1 MAVRLENAVSPYLQ
15 SHADN
20 PVDWWPW
27 GEEAF
32 AEAARRDVPVMISIG
47 YATCHWCHVMARET
61 FSDPEVGAWLAER
74 VVSIKVDRE
83 EHPDVDAAYMTA
95 AGAFSDQ
102 LGWPLTVFAT
112 PQGRVFYAATY
123 LPPQPISGVPSF
135 RQVVDAVLEA
145 WTSRRE
151 EVLQSADGLRDAI
164 TAASRRDPGALP
176 NADAFAEIVAELAGF
191 EDQLHGGF
199 GGAPKFPVAPA
210 LLFLQARGSAGDADA
225 DALAARTLQRIA
237 ASDLRDPVEGGFF
250 RYATRRDWSEP
261 HYERMLNDNALL
273 LEVAARAGARE
284 TAAGVVGFLREIL
297 RVSGG
302 LASGQDSE
310 SLIDGERSEG
320 GYYALPAAARAEH
333 PPPALDA
340 KVLTGWN
347 GLAIGALAVAS
358 RLLDEP
364 EWAAFA
370 AGLADELVAAHLT
383 RVDDG
388 SDDDGAPRL
397 LRASRDGRPSTARA
411 ALEDYG
417 DLAVGLLEL
426 AITTGEHRYATVA
439 RELVDAC
446 LVAGDREAV
455 ASGRPIT
462 AAVPGGGDPV
472 LAAQGLAAGEDPNE
486 GSAPSG
492 EAAIARAAF
501 LLHQLTAEP
510 RYRFSADALV
520 AALAPLARQRP
531 MAFGATLAVAS
542 ALAAPARQLVV
553 VRPDGA
559 APGELE
565 ARARGPQREGTL
577 AIALTA
583 SAASAWAGAG
593 FALLDDRQP
602 QGSASTAFAC
612 TDFVCRLPVASVA
625 ELDADG

>member
-1 MAVRLENAVSPYLQ
+1 MAARLENAVSPYLQ
-15 SHADN
+15 SHAGN

-27 GEEAF
+27 GAEAF

-61 FSDPEVGAWLAER
+61 FSDPEVGAWLAES
-74 VVSIKVDRE
+74 VVSVKVDRE
-83 EHPDVDAAYMTA
+83 EHPEVDAAYMTA
-95 AGAFSDQ
+95 ASAFSDR

-112 PQGRVFYAATY
+112 PDGRAFYAATY
-123 LPPQPISGVPSF
+123 LPPRPMAGVPSF
-135 RQVVDAVLEA
+135 RQVVEAVLEA
-145 WTSRRE
+145 WSTRRD
-151 EVLQSADGLRDAI
+151 EVLESANGLRDAI
-164 TAASRRDPGALP
+164 TTASRREPAALP
-176 NADAFAEIVAELAGF
+176 DAESLAAIVAELASF
-191 EDQLHGGF
+191 EDQVHGGF
-199 GGAPKFPVAPA
+199 GGAPKFPVAPT
-210 LLFLQARGSAGDADA
+210 LLFLQGRGAAGDEDA
-225 DALAARTLQRIA
+225 AALAARTSQRIA

-284 TAAGVVGFLREIL
+284 TAAGVVGFLREIM

-310 SLIDGERSEG
+310 SLLDGERSEG
-320 GYYALPAAARAEH
+320 GYYALTAEARAGH
-333 PPPALDA
+333 PRPALDA

-364 EWAAFA
+364 EWAQFA
-370 AGLADELVAAHLT
+370 GELADELLAAHLL
-383 RVDDG
+383 RDDE
-388 SDDDGAPRL
+388 GAPQL
-397 LRASRDGRPSTARA
+397 LRASRDGRPSTARS

-446 LVAGDREAV
+446 LVAGDHEAV
-455 ASGRPIT
+455 ETGRPIT

-472 LAAQGLAAGEDPNE
+472 LAQHGLAAGEDPNE

-492 EAAIARAAF
+492 EAAIARAAL

-510 RYRFSADALV
+510 RYRFAAEGFV
-520 AALAPLARQRP
+520 AALASIARERP
-531 MAFGATLAVAS
+531 IAFGATLGVAS

-559 APGELE
+559 APGALE
-565 ARARGPQREGTL
+565 ARARGPQPEGTL

-583 SAASAWAGAG
+583 SAASAWASAG
-593 FALLDDRQP
+593 FALLEDRAP
-602 QGSASTAFAC
+602 QGEASTAFAC
-612 TDFVCRLPVASVA
+612 TDFVCRLPVTSVT
-625 ELDADG
+625 ELDAGE

>member
-1 MAVRLENAVSPYLQ
+1 MAARLENAVSPYLQ

-27 GEEAF
+27 SEEAF

-61 FSDPEVGAWLAER
+61 FSDPAVGAWLAER

-145 WTSRRE
+145 WTGRRE

-176 NADAFAEIVAELAGF
+176 NADALTEIVAELAGF
-191 EDQLHGGF
+191 EDPLHGGF
-199 GGAPKFPVAPA
+199 GGAPKFPVAPV

-284 TAAGVVGFLREIL
+284 TAAGVVGFLREIM

-320 GYYALPAAARAEH
+320 GYYALPADARAGH
-333 PPPALDA
+333 PRPALDA

-370 AGLADELVAAHLT
+370 VELADELLAGHLT
-383 RVDDG
+383 RDEE
-388 SDDDGAPRL
+388 GAPRL
-397 LRASRDGRPSTARA
+397 LRASRDGRASAARA

-446 LVAGDREAV
+446 LVAGDHEAV
-455 ASGRPIT
+455 QSGRPIA

-492 EAAIARAAF
+492 EAAIARAAL

-510 RYRFSADALV
+510 RYRFAADALV

-531 MAFGATLAVAS
+531 IAFGATLAVAS

-553 VRPDGA
+553 VRPDDA
-559 APGELE
+559 EPGELE
-565 ARARGPQREGTL
+565 ARARGPQRDGVL

-612 TDFVCRLPVASVA
+612 TDFVCRLPVTSAA
-625 ELDADG
+625 ELDADD

>member
-1 MAVRLENAVSPYLQ
+1 MATRLENAVSPYLQ
-15 SHADN
+15 SHAGN
-20 PVDWWPW
+20 PVDWYPW
-27 GEEAF
+27 GAEAF

-61 FSDPEVGAWLAER
+61 FADPAVGAWLAEK
-74 VVSIKVDRE
+74 VVAIKVDRE
-83 EHPDVDAAYMTA
+83 EHPEVDAAYMTA
-95 AGAFSDQ
+95 ASAFSDQ

-112 PQGRVFYAATY
+112 PEGRTFYAATY

-135 RQVVDAVLEA
+135 RQVVDAVTEA
-145 WTSRRE
+145 WTTRRD
-151 EVLQSADGLRDAI
+151 EVLQSAEGLRDAL
-164 TAASRRDPGALP
+164 TAASRREPGALP
-176 NADAFAEIVAELAGF
+176 NADALSAIVAELAGF
-191 EDQLHGGF
+191 EDPEHGGF
-199 GGAPKFPVAPA
+199 GGAPKFPVAPT
-210 LLFLQARGSAGDADA
+210 LLFLQGRGAAGDADA
-225 DALAARTLQRIA
+225 HALAARTFQRIA

-273 LEVAARAGARE
+273 LEVAARAGAHE
-284 TAAGVVGFLREIL
+284 TAAGVVAFLRDIM
-297 RVSGG
+297 RVPGG

-310 SLIDGERSEG
+310 SDLDGERSEG
-320 GYYALPAAARAEH
+320 GYYALSADERATQ
-333 PPPALDA
+333 PRPSLDA
-340 KVLTGWN
+340 KVLTAWN

-364 EWAAFA
+364 TWGAFA
-370 AGLADELVAAHLT
+370 RELADELLAAHL
-383 RVDDG
+383 RRNADG
-388 SDDDGAPRL
+388 EPVL

-426 AITTGEHRYATVA
+426 AITTGEHEYATTA

-446 LVAGDREAV
+446 LIAGDHAAV
-455 ASGRPIT
+455 ASGAPIA

-472 LAAQGLAAGEDPNE
+472 LAEHGLSAGEDPNE

-492 EAAIARAAF
+492 EAAIARAAL

-510 RYRFSADALV
+510 RYRFAAEALV
-520 AALAPLARQRP
+520 APLAPLAQQRP
-531 MAFGATLAVAS
+531 IAFGATLAVAS
-542 ALAAPARQLVV
+542 ALVEPSRQLVV

-559 APGELE
+559 ESGELE
-565 ARARGPQREGTL
+565 ARARTDQREGRL

-583 SAASAWAGAG
+583 SAASAWAEAAFELLAG
-593 FALLDDRQP
+593 RAP

-612 TDFVCRLPVASVA
+612 TDFVCRLPVTRAD
-625 ELDADG
+625 ELDAAD